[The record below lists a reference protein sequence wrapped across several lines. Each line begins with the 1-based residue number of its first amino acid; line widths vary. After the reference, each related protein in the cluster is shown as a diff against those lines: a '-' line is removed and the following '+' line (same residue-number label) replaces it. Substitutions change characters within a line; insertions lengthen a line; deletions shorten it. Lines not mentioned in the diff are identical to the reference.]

1 MYEYCGQY
9 LYTSNVVAK
18 FKSSSVIL
26 SETLFS
32 NFVAEH
38 NWPFSL
44 ADHFTKLLPKLCT
57 VSDCYDFKPSLDVLK
72 SAKMACVN
80 YNESEINCVN
90 GIISF
95 FLNMYEHIF
104 QHYVTFLQ
112 NGTSRAMTHHHSPG
126 WWVMTHHNIS
136 RGWQVWMT

>member
-1 MYEYCGQY
+1 MDNACIRVLLSPSSNHPVLYY
-9 LYTSNVVAK
+9 LRHYSAILWLNTIGLFHWQTTSQNYYQ
-18 FKSSSVIL
+18 SY
-26 SETLFS
+26 
-32 NFVAEH
+32 
-38 NWPFSL
+38 
-44 ADHFTKLLPKLCT
+44 

-90 GIISF
+90 GIVSF